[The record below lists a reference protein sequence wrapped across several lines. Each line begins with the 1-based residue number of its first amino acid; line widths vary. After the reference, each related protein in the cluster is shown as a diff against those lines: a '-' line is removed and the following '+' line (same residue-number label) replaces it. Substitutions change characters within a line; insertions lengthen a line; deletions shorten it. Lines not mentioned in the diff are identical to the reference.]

1 MNKLLL
7 DISSIILFKP
17 YMTMWRIFYALDR
30 KDLRLDLLL
39 VYLFYDIIQIFK
51 NKYLCTF
58 SNQSEKQLSEIAI
71 LRIRKVF
78 EVFFFKEKK
87 IENDNNNVT
96 KKKNI
101 KFSTTHLPWKF
112 DFNILDI
119 ALGHMEVKTWN
130 NGMP

>member
-1 MNKLLL
+1 M
-7 DISSIILFKP
+7 
-17 YMTMWRIFYALDR
+17 
-30 KDLRLDLLL
+30 
-39 VYLFYDIIQIFK
+39 
-51 NKYLCTF
+51 F

-96 KKKNI
+96 KKKSI
-101 KFSTTHLPWKF
+101 KFSTTHLPCKF

-119 ALGHMEVKTWN
+119 ALGHMEVKT
-130 NGMP
+130 